1 MQDGTLCDGRRR
13 AVARRAAKLPRVKLR
28 PNPMRPC
35 LPAVLAVLLGTLL
48 ALPAEAQ
55 WKWRDKGGQIQYSDL
70 PPPSGVAEKD
80 ILQRPTLT
88 SQRTGP
94 VIAAAPAASAASA
107 PPLLPKGKDPELEAK
122 RKQAEKEQADK
133 AKAEEQKLAAMRA
146 DNCVRA
152 RDQAR
157 SLESGLR
164 MARVNAQG
172 EREIVDDNTRAAEI
186 KRVREVIA
194 SDCKQ

>member
-1 MQDGTLCDGRRR
+1 M
-13 AVARRAAKLPRVKLR
+13 
-28 PNPMRPC
+28 
-35 LPAVLAVLLGTLL
+35 
-48 ALPAEAQ
+48 
-55 WKWRDKGGQIQYSDL
+55 
-70 PPPSGVAEKD
+70 
-80 ILQRPTLT
+80 
-88 SQRTGP
+88 
-94 VIAAAPAASAASA
+94 
-107 PPLLPKGKDPELEAK
+107 PKGKDPELEAK

-146 DNCVRA
+146 DNCLRA

-186 KRVREVIA
+186 KRVRDVIA